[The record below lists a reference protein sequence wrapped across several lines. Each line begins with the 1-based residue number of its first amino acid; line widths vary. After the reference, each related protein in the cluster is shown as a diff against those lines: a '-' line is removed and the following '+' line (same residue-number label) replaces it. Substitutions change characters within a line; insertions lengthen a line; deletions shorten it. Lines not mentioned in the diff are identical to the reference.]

1 MELLR
6 TEIDS
11 VSESGVMEGSESHM
25 QEVSS
30 SLLRAFVDGGKKE
43 WSEVLDVYCKE
54 VPSGPY
60 TDLDGKER
68 ACAPA
73 H

>member
-1 MELLR
+1 MEGLR
-6 TEIDS
+6 TEINS
-11 VSESGVMEGSESHM
+11 VSESAAMEGSESHM

-30 SLLRAFVDGGKKE
+30 RNLRGFVDAGKKE
-43 WSEVLDVYCKE
+43 WSEVLDLYCKE

-68 ACAPA
+68 ACSAA